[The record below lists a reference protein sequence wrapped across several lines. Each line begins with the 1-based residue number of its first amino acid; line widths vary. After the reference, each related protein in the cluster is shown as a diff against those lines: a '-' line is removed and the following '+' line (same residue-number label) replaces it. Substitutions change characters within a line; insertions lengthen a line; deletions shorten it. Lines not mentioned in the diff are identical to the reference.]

1 MTGARPRRCGL
12 RPAADA
18 RGPWSLCAI
27 SLAFFAAGLWTF
39 SRTSYTGRCRDARYS
54 SGVIHPPS
62 LCKILP
68 ERSHRI
74 QEFRAPM
81 NSPEGGAHP
90 DAGKRRHVPHASRNS
105 STFSLVFM

>member
-1 MTGARPRRCGL
+1 MNGFLATFGAGL
-12 RPAADA
+12 R
-18 RGPWSLCAI
+18 
-27 SLAFFAAGLWTF
+27 TF
-39 SRTSYTGRCRDARYS
+39 SCTSYTGRRRDARYS

-90 DAGKRRHVPHASRNS
+90 DAG
-105 STFSLVFM
+105 